1 MRWNPPKGCPAL
13 KIFLIQLEGD
23 IFSVLPGNSSFYNL
37 TKDEWLATRGLADDM
52 QMWYTN
58 GKGFRIFDHHL
69 KPLMQSAM
77 SYVKDAS
84 DF

>member
-1 MRWNPPKGCPAL
+1 MFPL
-13 KIFLIQLEGD
+13 
-23 IFSVLPGNSSFYNL
+23 
-37 TKDEWLATRGLADDM
+37 RGFT

-58 GKGFRIFDHHL
+58 GKGFRIFVHHL